1 MAVDLF
7 SSELLLPS
15 QLLSDEEDILLV
27 PESLKPFNL
36 RKDSSC
42 CYNKPWEPPS
52 HATTESAFSSPGE
65 SELGSAET
73 DSDKDDDYIAE
84 LTRQMAQYMLRDD
97 DKNKHKNSHQSFENF
112 EKTWGLTSSPES
124 TFWSPLGSNQG
135 SSDGT
140 SQEPSPPPTP
150 EFEKDPFWDSS
161 YDVVGKLEKMYLDD
175 YEKPKK
181 HQHVQGVRSTP
192 LKPNVGFSSNQA
204 QTQPLTD
211 YQIRAIELYRL
222 QQERIMKQQAKA
234 SEQKD
239 QPQQFEK
246 KARFRNGFGN
256 GGRGQ
261 AQAQAQTNPWSSQA
275 QNHHQQVGSGMGA
288 FCKGGSDSRKV
299 PSCGSGTGVFL
310 PRGIWYSS
318 ETRKKPGCP
327 AVFIP
332 ARVVQA
338 LQVHFDHMGAR
349 SRGSAAGF
357 SRQHEA
363 VSGRNGLNIK
373 QKRQSRAVP
382 AMGHHEMCLP
392 QEWTY

>member
-7 SSELLLPS
+7 SSEFLLPS

-42 CYNKPWEPPS
+42 YYNKPWEPPS

-65 SELGSAET
+65 SELDSAET
-73 DSDKDDDYIAE
+73 DSDKDEDYIAE
-84 LTRQMAQYMLRDD
+84 LTHQMAQYMLQDD
-97 DKNKHKNSHQSFENF
+97 DKNKHKNSHQSFEHF

-135 SSDGT
+135 SPDST

-150 EFEKDPFWDSS
+150 EFEKDPFRDIS

-181 HQHVQGVRSTP
+181 HQHVQVVRSTP
-192 LKPNVGFSSNQA
+192 LKVLKPNVGFSSNQA
-204 QTQPLTD
+204 QAQPLTD
-211 YQIRAIELYRL
+211 YQIRAIEFYRL
-222 QQERIMKQQAKA
+222 RQERVMKQHAKA
-234 SEQKD
+234 SEQKE
-239 QPQQFEK
+239 QHQQFQK
-246 KARFRNGFGN
+246 KARFCNGFGN

-261 AQAQAQTNPWSSQA
+261 AQAQTNPWSIQA
-275 QNHHQQVGSGMGA
+275 QSHPQQVGSGMGA
-288 FCKGGSDSRKV
+288 FCMGGSDSRKG

-349 SRGSAAGF
+349 SR
-357 SRQHEA
+357 EA
-363 VSGRNGLNIK
+363 VSGRNGLNLK

-392 QEWTY
+392 QDWTY